1 MSPSSFTQG
10 LQGFSFVK
18 ISPQI
23 SGDSLISADIRKYHK
38 YLWFSNTYAVLFLIA
53 SDFHHQISADFL
65 ISALLSI
72 SNLSLIPLVSSK
84 PQFTR
89 CLFAAQYLS
98 GQLIQCSSSKRRQS
112 LGSSSLQQSV
122 GATHQM
128 LTSLWI
134 RWNVCLSQE
143 LPGHGQF
150 RDRSLW
156 CGNHLVCYLCIPL
169 LTGDLSFIRTGLI
182 YLRHHY
188 ISFA

>member
-38 YLWFSNTYAVLFLIA
+38 YLWFSNTYAVLFLVA

-112 LGSSSLQQSV
+112 PETEFS
-122 GATHQM
+122 A
-128 LTSLWI
+128 
-134 RWNVCLSQE
+134 
-143 LPGHGQF
+143 PGHSQPWLHFPATQGA
-150 RDRSLW
+150 
-156 CGNHLVCYLCIPL
+156 
-169 LTGDLSFIRTGLI
+169 LTGWDKGVSVASVLVGVVTIPGEKVKPRAVASAVSDSSKSHEL
-182 YLRHHY
+182 
-188 ISFA
+188 